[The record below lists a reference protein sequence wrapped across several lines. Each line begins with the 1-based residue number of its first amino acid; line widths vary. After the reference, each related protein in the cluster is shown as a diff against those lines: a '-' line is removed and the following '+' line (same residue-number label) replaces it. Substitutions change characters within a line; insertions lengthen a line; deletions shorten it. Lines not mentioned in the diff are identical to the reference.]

1 VEENL
6 EGSTSERLQSIN
18 TKAYLSIKDSE
29 FEKLLFKFDY
39 REKVSRAT
47 KNRLQNEANEFRRKA
62 QTRAA
67 ESSDEPETGTQIGAR
82 GADRATERRAYLRGE
97 LNAMGGIEG

>member
-6 EGSTSERLQSIN
+6 EGRTSERLQSIN

-47 KNRLQNEANEFRRKA
+47 KNRLQNEANGF
-62 QTRAA
+62 
-67 ESSDEPETGTQIGAR
+67 
-82 GADRATERRAYLRGE
+82 
-97 LNAMGGIEG
+97 

>member
-47 KNRLQNEANEFRRKA
+47 KNRLQNEANRF
-62 QTRAA
+62 
-67 ESSDEPETGTQIGAR
+67 
-82 GADRATERRAYLRGE
+82 
-97 LNAMGGIEG
+97 